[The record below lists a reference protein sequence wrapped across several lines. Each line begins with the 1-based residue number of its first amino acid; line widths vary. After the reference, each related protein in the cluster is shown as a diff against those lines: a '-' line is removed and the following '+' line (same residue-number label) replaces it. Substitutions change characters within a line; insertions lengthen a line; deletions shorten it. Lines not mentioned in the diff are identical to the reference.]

1 MGIDIRRALELNG
14 DPRRRL
20 LFKGACILSLD
31 EGVGNLERADLLVDG
46 SRIADIRPNIA
57 ADAITLDASDCI
69 ITAGFIDTHRHCW
82 QNVFRRF
89 APNASITEYR
99 ESSNAIANVIK
110 PEDVYTGNL
119 LSCLG
124 AIDAGI
130 TTMLDWSHISNTPE
144 HSDAAV
150 EGLKASR
157 MRAVYGYAQARSG
170 YPLSQ
175 YPHDIYRLRRELFPS
190 DDGRVTLALGAD
202 IDRASNWAIARE
214 LGVRIT
220 SHVWRQNDL
229 FEATGQAGLLGPD
242 ITFIHC
248 TGLSETSWKMM
259 RDSGCSI
266 SIAPQ
271 SVMQLGVGGG
281 LPPIQQALDHGIRPS
296 ISVDVE
302 VCLPGDFFT
311 QMRILMSVQRGC
323 SNERRLNGDG
333 AAPALLSVQ
342 EILEFATVQ
351 GAKATGLFQRTGTL
365 SPGKDADLIVL
376 RADDIN
382 IMPLNNAVGT
392 VVLGADRGNI
402 RAVLVAGEILKW
414 DGTLVGVDV
423 EQVKRRVTS
432 TRDTLA
438 EAAGY
443 PTDLVGMGAGKGG
456 VVADPGRPDIQEAMT
471 E

>member
-1 MGIDIRRALELNG
+1 MGIDIRQALELNG
-14 DPRRRL
+14 DPQRRL
-20 LFKGACILSLD
+20 LIKGACILSLD
-31 EGVGNLERADLLVDG
+31 ENVGNFACADILIDG
-46 SRIADIRPNIA
+46 SRIADIRPNIE
-57 ADAITLDASDCI
+57 ADAIILDAADCI
-69 ITAGFIDTHRHCW
+69 IVPGFIDTHRHCW

-89 APNASITEYR
+89 APNAAITEYR
-99 ESSNAIANVIK
+99 ESSNAIANVIE

-150 EGLKASR
+150 DGLKASR

-175 YPHDIYRLRRELFPS
+175 YPDDIHRLRREFFPS

-214 LGVRIT
+214 LGLRIT

-229 FEATGQAGLLGPD
+229 FEETGKAGLLGPD

-248 TGLSETSWKMM
+248 TGLSDTSWKMM
-259 RDSGCSI
+259 RDSGCTI

-302 VCLPGDFFT
+302 VCLPGDLFT

-323 SNERRLNGDG
+323 ANERRLNGDA
-333 AAPALLSVQ
+333 AAPALLNVQ
-342 EILEFATVQ
+342 DILEFATVQ
-351 GAKATGLFQRTGTL
+351 GAKATGLSHRTGTL
-365 SPGKDADLIVL
+365 TPGKDADLIVL

-423 EQVKRRVTS
+423 DALQRRVTS
-432 TRDTLA
+432 TRDKLA
-438 EAAGY
+438 DAAGY
-443 PTDLVGMGAGKGG
+443 PTDLVGTGVGRGG
-456 VVADPGRPDIQEAMT
+456 VVADPGRPDIQRAMAD
-471 E
+471 